1 MKWIAPLL
9 AYLAVAVGLFGYH
22 SAWGTLVG
30 FHLAI
35 ILSLLI
41 ARPELPIQIL
51 FKNSNTRWI
60 LASILLGASSGITLY
75 FLWDGFGFARDLPVQ
90 VQALGLNSST
100 WLPFIAYFALVNPLV
115 EEYFWRGYLGSNT
128 SNFAVSDFLYSGFHG
143 MILVDKVQTGMMIYG
158 LAMLVLAGW
167 FWRQVARLDRGLLAA
182 VLGHMA
188 ADLSIL
194 LAVYWKVSH

>member
-1 MKWIAPLL
+1 MKWIAPFL
-9 AYLAVAVGLFGYH
+9 AYLAVAVGLFPLH
-22 SAWGTLVG
+22 SAWGALVG

-35 ILSLLI
+35 LLSLLI

-60 LASILLGASSGITLY
+60 LASIVLGASSGIILY
-75 FLWDGFGFARDLPVQ
+75 FLWDGFGFARDLPAQ
-90 VQALGLNSST
+90 VRALGLNASG

-115 EEYFWRGYLGSNT
+115 EEYFWRGFLGSNAAHFT
-128 SNFAVSDFLYSGFHG
+128 ASDFLYSGFHG
-143 MILVDKVQTGMMIYG
+143 MILVNKVQTSMIVYS
-158 LAMLVLAGW
+158 LALLVLAGW
-167 FWRQVARLDRGLLAA
+167 FWRQIARLDRGLLAA

-194 LAVYWKVSH
+194 VAVYWKVIH